1 MIAVVLVSH
10 SKALAE
16 ALAQL
21 VAQMVGPDFPVAVA
35 AGVGDDF
42 AELGTDAVHISEVLR
57 PFCLGDGAVVLMDL
71 GSAVLSAQTALEL
84 LEAED
89 VSVGNIRLVAA
100 PLVEAA
106 LAASVAANAGAGLDA
121 VAAEAMAALAPKL
134 DQLGVSPPPPAAAAP
149 VISGGIEIETEIAN
163 PDGLHARPAA
173 ALVQTMAGFAADITI
188 ENVSSGRGPA
198 SVRSLTAVALIQ
210 ARRGDCVRFRLNGS
224 DAGAAAERLRALIA
238 DHFGEA
244 ALVANPPAAA
254 QPQPPADGMTGVSEG
269 LALGRVLPLAA
280 ALPAAATYTPG
291 TPEQELAKL
300 EAALSQVAEQ
310 LRHPVGL
317 DAATAAIFAAQALIL
332 EDPAVLEP
340 VRSRILSGEA
350 SAAEAWH
357 QAAHAVAD
365 QYAALDDAYLQ
376 ARAAD
381 LRDIAGR
388 VLRALSG
395 DSAPGIIAPEPPAIL
410 LVDELL
416 PSEALACRPG
426 AVLGILARRGSPT
439 AHAAIL
445 IRGLG
450 IPMIVGVPPERVAGA
465 AEIAMDGAEARL
477 WIDPSQQDRTAIA
490 ARQAA
495 QQEALAADRAA
506 AALPARTRDGSVIE
520 VLANV
525 ANAADAQAARA
536 DSADGVGLLR
546 TEFAYQSFA
555 AVPSEDQ
562 QAAALTAIV
571 APLGD
576 GPLVIRT
583 PDIGADKPAPYMPPR
598 HEQNPFLG
606 VRGLRLSLRDPDFF
620 ASNLCAILRA
630 GLGRDLWIMLPM
642 VTLPDEVTQARALLD
657 AAHES
662 LQARAIPHAWPV
674 RLGMMVEVPAAALTI
689 DSFLDK
695 VDFLS
700 VGTNDLTQYLLA
712 AERGNADLTRFQDAT
727 HPAVLRVLEDLSRRA
742 DAAGCHLSVCGD
754 AASDP
759 AAALLLAQAGI
770 RSFSVRPNRVA
781 PLKARIRDWML
792 ER

>member
-10 SKALAE
+10 SKPLALALSE
-16 ALAQL
+16 L
-21 VAQMVGPDFPVAVA
+21 VAQMVGSDFPVAVA

-84 LEAED
+84 LEAEE
-89 VSVGNIRLVAA
+89 VPVANIRLVAA

-106 LAASVAANAGAGLDA
+106 LAASVTAKAGAGLDA

-134 DQLGVSPPPPAAAAP
+134 EQLGMAPPPPTVAAP
-149 VISGGIEIETEIAN
+149 AAGDGIEIETEIAN

-173 ALVQTMAGFAADITI
+173 ALVQALAGFTADITI
-188 ENVSSGRGPA
+188 ENLTSGRSPA
-198 SVRSLTAVALIQ
+198 SVRSLTAVALVQ
-210 ARRGDCVRFRLNGS
+210 ARRGDRVRFRLHGA
-224 DAGAAAERLRALIA
+224 DAEPAAARLRTLIA

-244 ALVANPPAAA
+244 ALVAKPCVSPLPEAA
-254 QPQPPADGMTGVSEG
+254 PDRMTGVSEG
-269 LALGRVLPLAA
+269 VALGRVLPLAA
-280 ALPAAATYTPG
+280 ALPIAASYRSG
-291 TPEQELAKL
+291 TPDEEMARL
-300 EAALSQVAEQ
+300 EAALAQVAAQ
-310 LRHPVGL
+310 LRHPMGL
-317 DAATAAIFAAQALIL
+317 DAATAAIFSAQALIL

-340 VRSRILSGEA
+340 VRRCVLSGEA
-350 SAAEAWH
+350 SALEAW
-357 QAAHAVAD
+357 QEAAHAVAD
-365 QYAALDDAYLQ
+365 QYAALDDAYLR

-388 VLRALSG
+388 VARALSG
-395 DSAPGIIAPEPPAIL
+395 ETAPATIAPFPPAIL

-450 IPMIVGVPPERVAGA
+450 IPMIVGISPERVAGA
-465 AEIAMDGAEARL
+465 AEIGMDGGEARL
-477 WIDPSQQDRTAIA
+477 WIDPSPQDRAAIS

-495 QQEALAADRAA
+495 QQQALAADRAA
-506 AALPARTRDGSVIE
+506 AALPARSRDGTAFE

-525 ANAADAQAARA
+525 ASAADAQAARA
-536 DSADGVGLLR
+536 DGADGVGLLR
-546 TEFAYQSFA
+546 TEFAYQAFQTL
-555 AVPSEDQ
+555 PSEDQ
-562 QAAALTAIV
+562 QAAALAEIV

-576 GPLVIRT
+576 GPLVVRT

-598 HEQNPFLG
+598 HEENPFLG
-606 VRGLRLSLRDPDFF
+606 VRGLRLSLRDSDFF
-620 ASNLCAILRA
+620 ASNLRAILRA

-642 VTLPDEVTQARALLD
+642 VTLPDEVVQARALLN
-657 AAHES
+657 AAHDS
-662 LQARAIPHAWPV
+662 LQVRAVPHAWPV

-712 AERGNADLTRFQDAT
+712 AERGNADLTQLQDAT
-727 HPAVLRVLEDLSRRA
+727 HPAVLRVVGELCRRA

-759 AAALLLAQAGI
+759 VAAALLAQAGV
-770 RSFSVRPNRVA
+770 RSFSVRPNRIA
-781 PLKARIRDWML
+781 PLKARIREWTLD
-792 ER
+792 

>member
-10 SKALAE
+10 SKPLALALSE
-16 ALAQL
+16 L

-35 AGVGDDF
+35 AGIGDDF

-84 LEAED
+84 LEAEE
-89 VSVGNIRLVAA
+89 VPVANIRLVAA

-106 LAASVAANAGAGLDA
+106 LAASVTAKAGAGLDA
-121 VAAEAMAALAPKL
+121 VAAEAMAALAPKQE
-134 DQLGVSPPPPAAAAP
+134 QLGVAPPPPSVAAP
-149 VISGGIEIETEIAN
+149 VAGDGIDIETEIAN

-173 ALVQTMAGFAADITI
+173 ALVQALAGFAADITI
-188 ENVSSGRGPA
+188 ENLTSERGPA
-198 SVRSLTAVALIQ
+198 SVRSLTAVALVQ
-210 ARRGDCVRFRLNGS
+210 ARRGDRVRFHLHGP
-224 DAGAAAERLRALIA
+224 DAAPAAVRLRALIA

-244 ALVANPPAAA
+244 ALVAKPCVSPLPEAA
-254 QPQPPADGMTGVSEG
+254 PDRMTGVSEG
-269 LALGRVLPLAA
+269 VALGRVLPLAD
-280 ALPAAATYTPG
+280 ALPVAARYRPG
-291 TPEQELAKL
+291 TPDEEIARLETALA
-300 EAALSQVAEQ
+300 QVAAQ
-310 LRHPVGL
+310 LRHAGGL

-340 VRSRILSGEA
+340 VRRRVLSGEA
-350 SAAEAWH
+350 SALDAWQ

-365 QYAALDDAYLQ
+365 QYAALDDAYLR

-388 VLRALSG
+388 VARALSG
-395 DSAPGIIAPEPPAIL
+395 DSAPAAIAPFPPAIL

-426 AVLGILARRGSPT
+426 AVLGILARRGSST

-450 IPMIVGVPPERVAGA
+450 IPMIVGIAPERVASA
-465 AEIAMDGAEARL
+465 AEIGMDGGEARL
-477 WIDPSQQDRTAIA
+477 WIDPSPQDRAAIA

-495 QQEALAADRAA
+495 QQQALAADRAA
-506 AALPARTRDGSVIE
+506 TALPVRSRDGTAFE

-525 ANAADAQAARA
+525 ASAADAQAARA
-536 DSADGVGLLR
+536 DGADGVGLLR
-546 TEFAYQSFA
+546 TEFAYQAFA

-562 QAAALTAIV
+562 QTDALAHIL

-576 GPLVIRT
+576 GPVVVRT

-598 HEQNPFLG
+598 HEENPFLG
-606 VRGLRLSLRDPDFF
+606 VRGLRLSLRDTDFF
-620 ASNLCAILRA
+620 ASNLRAILRA

-642 VTLPDEVTQARALLD
+642 VTLPNEVVQARALLT
-657 AAHES
+657 AAHVS
-662 LQARAIPHAWPV
+662 LQARAVPHAWPV
-674 RLGMMVEVPAAALTI
+674 RLGIMVEVPAAALTI
-689 DSFLDK
+689 ESFLDK

-712 AERGNADLTRFQDAT
+712 AERGNADLAQLQDAT
-727 HPAVLRVLEDLSRRA
+727 HPAVLQVLEDLCRRA

-759 AAALLLAQAGI
+759 AAAALLARAGV
-770 RSFSVRPNRVA
+770 RSFSVRPNRIA
-781 PLKARIRDWML
+781 PLKARIREWTL
-792 ER
+792 A